1 MTNKTLSWAAGAVL
15 LLLLCSVSSSPRS
28 RQESDPSVRTEGLQ
42 MKEMEQNYANTVQ
55 SEPVQ
60 WRLER
65 EKKNLQSRE
74 RRQVGDQDDPGSGD
88 SEPLLTEDPKGWG
101 LAHVLG

>member
-15 LLLLCSVSSSPRS
+15 LLLCSVSSSPRF

-42 MKEMEQNYANTVQ
+42 MKEMEQNYANTFQ

-74 RRQVGDQDDPGSGD
+74 RRQVGDQDDLGSGD

>member
-1 MTNKTLSWAAGAVL
+1 MTNKTLSWAAGAV

-28 RQESDPSVRTEGLQ
+28 RQESDPSVRTEGLH
-42 MKEMEQNYANTVQ
+42 MKEMEQNYANTFQ

-74 RRQVGDQDDPGSGD
+74 RRQVGDQDDLGSGD

>member
-1 MTNKTLSWAAGAVL
+1 MTNKTLSWAAGTV

-28 RQESDPSVRTEGLQ
+28 RQESNPSVRTEGLQ
-42 MKEMEQNYANTVQ
+42 MKEMEQNYANTFQ

-74 RRQVGDQDDPGSGD
+74 RRQVGDQDDLGSGD

>member
-1 MTNKTLSWAAGAVL
+1 
-15 LLLLCSVSSSPRS
+15 
-28 RQESDPSVRTEGLQ
+28 
-42 MKEMEQNYANTVQ
+42 MKEMEQNYANTFQ

-74 RRQVGDQDDPGSGD
+74 RRQVGDQDDLGSGD